1 VAGWR
6 VAGRGCRFAVRPTN
20 CAPVD
25 AGPPTKGGLV
35 THLLFLSKDPLV
47 HTVQTLQI
55 EPVLTILISQ
65 LVLGLFFL
73 TLSLLLP
80 PSIPLLSG
88 RVHGQDRHE
97 LEVHRMNIIIHH
109 RRPRPGNIGAR

>member
-1 VAGWR
+1 MAGGR
-6 VAGRGCRFAVRPTN
+6 AGLSIRRPSHQLR
-20 CAPVD
+20 PSD

-55 EPVLTILISQ
+55 EPVLFRTVLISQ